1 MHAALLVQ
9 AAAEGVEG
17 CSAPVYLCKT
27 EYFEFVINLIRSANP
42 FLGSGRD
49 LGGGLPGG
57 NKNKNQ
63 ADVEGIQAR
72 LNRDETCSAIVI

>member
-1 MHAALLVQ
+1 MRGQLQRGWRVAALLFICVKL
-9 AAAEGVEG
+9 
-17 CSAPVYLCKT
+17 ST
-27 EYFEFVINLIRSANP
+27 FEFLINLIWSANP

-49 LGGGLPGG
+49 LGRGLPGG
-57 NKNKNQ
+57 NRNKNQ